1 MLRSLGRRG
10 TAVLFGVAAAVVAV
24 SDVVLG
30 AEVRWELVGVL
41 LAVGTVVVLLL
52 PRRTGSNKPDA

>member
-24 SDVVLG
+24 SDWIVG
-30 AEVRWELVGVL
+30 AEVRWELVAVVVGVGL
-41 LAVGTVVVLLL
+41 VVVLLL
-52 PRRTGSNKPDA
+52 PSRRGGGPSA

>member
-24 SDVVLG
+24 SDLVAG
-30 AEVRWELVGVL
+30 AEVRWELVAILAGVG
-41 LAVGTVVVLLL
+41 VVVVLLL
-52 PRRTGSNKPDA
+52 PRKPGCRTGD